1 MFLTI
6 YISTIA
12 FILGAVFGSFTDCM
26 AYRIMNGESVL
37 KGRSHC
43 DVCGHVLGARDL
55 VPIFS
60 WLFSHGK
67 CRYCDARIS
76 AESTITELL
85 MGICF
90 VITVTRFGLS
100 FEALRILVLLVIFFA
115 LSIIDLHTLEIPD
128 RFHIAILITYFIT
141 LPLVAW
147 QKTTGYSRVSLWT
160 LMTVQN
166 SMNIE
171 SQTAGSTTFTET
183 LLHMLL
189 PGLLTAALIGG
200 GMLLISLIM
209 DKVLG
214 KESMGG
220 GDIKL
225 FFMTGLYLGPAGA
238 LLGLI
243 LSCVLGLV
251 FAAASRRRKIPFG
264 PAISL
269 SAMLVLLW
277 GRPVIEWYMGFLS

>member
-225 FFMTGLYLGPAGA
+225 FFATGFYLTP
-238 LLGLI
+238 LLGLFN
-243 LSCVLGLV
+243 LVLCCLIGLV
-251 FAAASRRRKIPFG
+251 FVFAFKKQKIPFG
-264 PAISL
+264 PSICIGTFISL
-269 SAMLVLLW
+269 LF
-277 GRPVIEWYMGFLS
+277 GNQFINWYISLF

>member
-189 PGLLTAALIGG
+189 PGLLTAAIIGG
-200 GMLLISLIM
+200 GMLLLSLIM
-209 DKVLG
+209 DKALG

-225 FFMTGLYLGPAGA
+225 FFVTGFYLTP
-238 LLGLI
+238 LLGLFN
-243 LSCVLGLV
+243 LVLCCLIGLIFV
-251 FAAASRRRKIPFG
+251 VAFKKQKIPFG
-264 PAISL
+264 PSICMGTFISL
-269 SAMLVLLW
+269 LFGAQF
-277 GRPVIEWYMGFLS
+277 INWYMSLL

>member
-76 AESTITELL
+76 AESTIIELL
-85 MGICF
+85 MGVCF
-90 VITVTRFGLS
+90 TISVFHFGLS
-100 FEALRILVLLVIFFA
+100 FETIRILVLLVMFFA

-225 FFMTGLYLGPAGA
+225 FFATGFYLTP
-238 LLGLI
+238 LLGLFNLELCCLI
-243 LSCVLGLV
+243 GLV
-251 FAAASRRRKIPFG
+251 FVFAFKKQKIPFG
-264 PAISL
+264 PSICIGTFISL
-269 SAMLVLLW
+269 LF
-277 GRPVIEWYMGFLS
+277 GNQFINWYISLF

>member
-1 MFLTI
+1 
-6 YISTIA
+6 
-12 FILGAVFGSFTDCM
+12 
-26 AYRIMNGESVL
+26 
-37 KGRSHC
+37 
-43 DVCGHVLGARDL
+43 
-55 VPIFS
+55 
-60 WLFSHGK
+60 
-67 CRYCDARIS
+67 
-76 AESTITELL
+76 

-225 FFMTGLYLGPAGA
+225 FFATGFYLTP
-238 LLGLI
+238 LLGLFN
-243 LSCVLGLV
+243 LVLCCLIGLV
-251 FAAASRRRKIPFG
+251 FVFAFKKQKIPFG
-264 PAISL
+264 PSICIGTFISL
-269 SAMLVLLW
+269 LF
-277 GRPVIEWYMGFLS
+277 GNQFINWYISLF

>member
-171 SQTAGSTTFTET
+171 SQTAGSTTFTD
-183 LLHMLL
+183 
-189 PGLLTAALIGG
+189 GLLTAALIGG

-225 FFMTGLYLGPAGA
+225 FFVTGFYLTP
-238 LLGLI
+238 LLGLFN
-243 LSCVLGLV
+243 LVLCCLIGLIFV
-251 FAAASRRRKIPFG
+251 VAFKKQKIPFG
-264 PAISL
+264 PSICMGTFISL
-269 SAMLVLLW
+269 LFGAQF
-277 GRPVIEWYMGFLS
+277 INWYMSLL

>member
-76 AESTITELL
+76 AESTITEIL
-85 MGICF
+85 MGVCF
-90 VITVTRFGLS
+90 TISVFRFGLS
-100 FEALRILVLLVIFFA
+100 FETIRILVLLVMFFA
-115 LSIIDLHTLEIPD
+115 LSIIDLHTYEIPD
-128 RFHIAILITYFIT
+128 RFHIAILIIYFAT
-141 LPLVAW
+141 LPLISW
-147 QKTTGYSRVSLWT
+147 QKTIGV
-160 LMTVQN
+160 MT
-166 SMNIE
+166 IGGTFKPADTTAAF
-171 SQTAGSTTFTET
+171 SQS
-183 LLHMLL
+183 LLHMLIS
-189 PGLLTAALIGG
+189 GVITAAIIGG
-200 GMLLISLIM
+200 GMLLISLLM

-225 FFMTGLYLGPAGA
+225 FFVTGFYLTP
-238 LLGLI
+238 LLGLFN
-243 LSCVLGLV
+243 LVLCCLIGLIFV
-251 FAAASRRRKIPFG
+251 VAFKKQKIPFG
-264 PAISL
+264 PSICMGTFISL
-269 SAMLVLLW
+269 LFGAQF
-277 GRPVIEWYMGFLS
+277 INWYMSLL

>member
-225 FFMTGLYLGPAGA
+225 FFVTGFYLTP
-238 LLGLI
+238 LLGLFN
-243 LSCVLGLV
+243 LVLCCLIGLIFV
-251 FAAASRRRKIPFG
+251 VAFKKQKIPFG
-264 PAISL
+264 PSICMGTFISL
-269 SAMLVLLW
+269 LFGAQF
-277 GRPVIEWYMGFLS
+277 INWYMSLL

>member
-225 FFMTGLYLGPAGA
+225 FFVTGFYLTPLLGLFNLVLCC

-243 LSCVLGLV
+243 FVV
-251 FAAASRRRKIPFG
+251 AFKKQKIPFG
-264 PAISL
+264 PSICIGTFISL
-269 SAMLVLLW
+269 LFGAQFINWYISLL
-277 GRPVIEWYMGFLS
+277 